1 MKTRRDTLIATSL
14 GVVATLSGM
23 QPAQAQTSIGC
34 PSSDSAAA
42 AFALHD
48 RYVAAA
54 NTGDTDDFPA
64 IFAAD
69 YIQHSGR
76 SPSGLAAQIA
86 NARALHVVFPD
97 MRLRVEDR
105 IFGDGKLVARNV
117 FSGSQRAKFRG
128 FEPTGK
134 VVKIRTIDIWRIA
147 EGKLA
152 EHWDIVDFAD
162 VDKQLRGD

>member
-1 MKTRRDTLIATSL
+1 
-14 GVVATLSGM
+14 
-23 QPAQAQTSIGC
+23 
-34 PSSDSAAA
+34 
-42 AFALHD
+42 
-48 RYVAAA
+48 
-54 NTGDTDDFPA
+54 
-64 IFAAD
+64 
-69 YIQHSGR
+69 
-76 SPSGLAAQIA
+76 
-86 NARALHVVFPD
+86 